1 MIGQNSSFLKIVQL
15 LTFIFYRPNFLMGKV
30 AVTFCT
36 FLILLVTLV
45 WYLLIEIPSLI
56 GILLKGGYYYSDST
70 DVNTMFTQEK
80 SQQL

>member
-1 MIGQNSSFLKIVQL
+1 MVQ
-15 LTFIFYRPNFLMGKV
+15 FYMVNIFFYRPNFLMGKF

-70 DVNTMFTQEK
+70 DVDTMFTQEK
-80 SQQL
+80 SH